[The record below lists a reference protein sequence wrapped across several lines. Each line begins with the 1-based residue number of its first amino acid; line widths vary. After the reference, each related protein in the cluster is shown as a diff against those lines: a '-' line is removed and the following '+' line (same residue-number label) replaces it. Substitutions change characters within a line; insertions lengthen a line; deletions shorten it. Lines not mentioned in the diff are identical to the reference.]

1 MQETYRCS
9 FFSFLL
15 QLKDLISGNMK
26 ISKKCQT
33 CGGVQHHFLKT
44 RAR

>member
-1 MQETYRCS
+1 
-9 FFSFLL
+9 
-15 QLKDLISGNMK
+15 MK